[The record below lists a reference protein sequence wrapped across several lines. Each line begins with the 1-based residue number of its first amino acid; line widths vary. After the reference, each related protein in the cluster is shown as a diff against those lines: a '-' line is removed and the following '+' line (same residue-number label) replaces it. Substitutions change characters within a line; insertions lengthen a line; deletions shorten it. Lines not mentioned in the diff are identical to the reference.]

1 MKLEKYKQDF
11 LDHIDYVGKTIK
23 CAKLE
28 IEAAFDSDIE
38 TDEGTPENWYADEV
52 SYFYRSIVEV
62 SITLPEGYTQEEY
75 DNFVNTFNI
84 NVPGKTLY
92 EVHKVYSVVWY
103 KEDGSHSHIFDS
115 IFLDKGHWTHY
126 DIYEP
131 FDELASGKSQTI
143 TKTETEEQE
152 LLS

>member
-1 MKLEKYKQDF
+1 MKLEKYKQEF
-11 LDHIDYVGKTIK
+11 LDHIDYVGRTIK
-23 CAKLE
+23 CATLE
-28 IEAAFDSDIE
+28 IEAVFDSKVE
-38 TDEGTPENWYADEV
+38 TDKGTPENDYMDEI
-52 SYFYRSIVEV
+52 SYFHRSMVKV

-84 NVPGKTLY
+84 NVPDKTLY
-92 EVHKVYSVVWY
+92 EVYEVYSIVWY
-103 KEDGSHSHIFDS
+103 KEDNSYSHICDS
-115 IFLDKGHWTHY
+115 IWDKDHWTHH
-126 DIYEP
+126 ELLKP